1 MNAAAQ
7 LSMFE
12 PEGLEAVQLL
22 QKKLSDVARL
32 RTSAEKLRLCDL
44 SAAAQIL
51 DREAHRV
58 DAEALVLALLCDF
71 EREAG
76 L

>member
-1 MNAAAQ
+1 MNAASQ

-22 QKKLSDVARL
+22 QKKLSDAARL
-32 RTSAEKLRLCDL
+32 TASAEKLRLL
-44 SAAAQIL
+44 GMPSAAHVL
-51 DREAHRV
+51 ECEAARV
-58 DAEALVLALLCDF
+58 DQDALVLALLCDF
-71 EREAG
+71 ENEAG

>member
-32 RTSAEKLRLCDL
+32 RASAEKLRLCGMV
-44 SAAAQIL
+44 AAAL
-51 DREAHRV
+51 TLEREAARV
-58 DAEALVLALLCDF
+58 DTEALVLALLCDF
-71 EREAG
+71 ESEAG